1 MILQKKFEPLCVP
14 SVTYYQHERVTSRAC
29 LALVDEAASRL
40 SVRLV
45 ATRTFEGDEFLAATA
60 YSDWMGAID
69 TAATGTE
76 SESVPTL
83 IKLFEV
89 ASTYR
94 LVGRGHSRSIE

>member
-1 MILQKKFEPLCVP
+1 MNHPDDFAEEIRSTLRSIL
-14 SVTYYQHERVTSRAC
+14 TTSMNALLLE

-40 SVRLV
+40 SVRCY
-45 ATRTFEGDEFLAATA
+45 TFEGDEFLAATA

-83 IKLFEV
+83 IKIF
-89 ASTYR
+89 
-94 LVGRGHSRSIE
+94 